1 MVFEVQRL
9 KLILKS
15 MLSGGIKFQISFPS
29 GCFMKAGSPVKGGG
43 RNIDPDDLKT
53 VLDHLFQVRLTI
65 HSKPTKISKV
75 KWTRLFINFA
85 TNFTSA
91 SCLSV
96 FCCRILQRI
105 VKHFTMFCLNS
116 ADEQSYFPSPL
127 SRFTCYSCYR
137 LKILVPGMAS
147 LDMKIFG

>member
-75 KWTRLFINFA
+75 EWTRLFINFA
-85 TNFTSA
+85 TNFTST

-96 FCCRILQRI
+96 FCFQVLHSS
-105 VKHFTMFCLNS
+105 VKHFAMFCQNS

-127 SRFTCYSCYR
+127 PRFTC
-137 LKILVPGMAS
+137 LG
-147 LDMKIFG
+147 